1 MVLHRWGVGVGVG
14 SWYCKLATEA
24 SFKADISRVS
34 PSPERVD
41 ERLPLEISALGT
53 LCGGPI
59 TSSTQFMKQNWL
71 VDRLTYL
78 LTERSSERRVAAWLT
93 GWITTLSGLLTTES
107 FWLWLADCLFIRR
120 ENVFINYIP
129 VRLLGRFQDVL
140 NGGSAKRLLKGDY
153 TRGSG
158 ACFHRNILKSRS
170 SER

>member
-1 MVLHRWGVGVGVG
+1 MVLHRWGVG

-24 SFKADISRVS
+24 SFKAYISRVS

-41 ERLPLEISALGT
+41 ERLPHEILASGT

-78 LTERSSERRVAAWLT
+78 LTERPSEWRVAAWLT
-93 GWITTLSGLLTTES
+93 GWITKWLTDNWIILALTSGLFAHPSL
-107 FWLWLADCLFIRR
+107 
-120 ENVFINYIP
+120 FINYIP

-158 ACFHRNILKSRS
+158 ACFQRNILKSRS